1 MVELLAEAKARLLAE
16 RQSVTSADFERE
28 WSAAWDVMTAE
39 RAWPHATEHRRQWR
53 VAMLATKSET
63 RAAFLDRP
71 TTFGSLAQSLTAA
84 SARLHIA
91 LAPEDLPHVLI
102 GAIQAGY
109 SIAGE
114 STVQE
119 DPREGVLM

>member
-39 RAWPHATEHRRQWR
+39 RAWQHATEP
-53 VAMLATKSET
+53 